1 MTDEELVALCQ
12 SGDKAAWEQ
21 LYSRYKPKVRAI
33 AHRFFLNGG
42 EAEDLVQEGMFG
54 LISAVNGYKKDV
66 FAFSAYAHHCIRN
79 KIVDAVKKSSGA
91 KHSALNNFLPIVE
104 MSEEQFAPT
113 PEDELIR
120 REDKRELLKKMSRL
134 LSSLEFKAIVLYVD
148 GLTIAEIASELGK
161 DYKSIDNAIHR
172 AKHKLIKKIT
182 ED

>member
-104 MSEEQFAPT
+104 MSEVRAHPRGRTHPPRGQA
-113 PEDELIR
+113 R
-120 REDKRELLKKMSRL
+120 
-134 LSSLEFKAIVLYVD
+134 
-148 GLTIAEIASELGK
+148 ASEK
-161 DYKSIDNAIHR
+161 DEQASFLARIQGNRFVRRRFD
-172 AKHKLIKKIT
+172 
-182 ED
+182 DF